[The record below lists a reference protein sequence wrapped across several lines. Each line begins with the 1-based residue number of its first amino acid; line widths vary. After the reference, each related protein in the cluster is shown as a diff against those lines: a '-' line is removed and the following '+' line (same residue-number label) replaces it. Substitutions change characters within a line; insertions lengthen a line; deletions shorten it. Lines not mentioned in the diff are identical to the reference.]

1 MNSAA
6 SLPQLSLQI
15 LRLPQ
20 VLQVTGLCRSMIYQ
34 LEAANRFPQRIRIGS
49 RAVGWLHS
57 EVQDWLD
64 SQFSFPADSCRG
76 TWRRPPQYELTRLY
90 E

>member
-1 MNSAA
+1 MNSAT
-6 SLPQLSLQI
+6 SLPQPNLQI

-34 LEAANRFPQRIRIGS
+34 LEAANRFPHRIRIGS

-64 SQFSFPADSCRG
+64 SQVQLSLRIHAAEPG
-76 TWRRPPQYELTRLY
+76 GNRRITG
-90 E
+90 

>member
-34 LEAANRFPQRIRIGS
+34 LEAANRFPRRIRIGS

-64 SQFSFPADSCRG
+64 SQVQLS
-76 TWRRPPQYELTRLY
+76 RRIHTVGPGGDRRSTS
-90 E
+90 